1 MDDLQR
7 AHLIPIQRAAFEC
20 SAKCCDP
27 RQRLEAIQQCAD
39 GCQRPIM
46 AAQQV
51 LYGELQVRG
60 GGGGGRGCG
69 VVCVEGGG

>member
-60 GGGGGRGCG
+60 GGGGRGCG